1 VISGL
6 ELVNFKCFQ
15 KQHIQLRNATL
26 LTGLNGAGK
35 SSVIQSMLLLRQSW
49 QQGLLEDSRL
59 ALNGEL
65 VRLGTAQ
72 DAMYSDAD
80 EEIIGLA
87 LCWANPDD
95 RADWT
100 FRYHRDAD
108 VLQGDSSSTPEDP
121 SAPSTAQ
128 RPLRRAYP
136 TRPPFR
142 RRGFQYLG
150 AERIGPRI
158 FSETAEHAVREWR
171 QLGSRGEWTG
181 HFLAAYGKEKLQVR
195 SLIRPEASS
204 DDLAIQAEAWLGF
217 VSPGTRLQI
226 TQHAELDLVQM
237 QYQFITGRAVSNS
250 YRPTNVGFG
259 LSFTLPVIVA
269 TLAAQPGDLILVE
282 NPEAHL
288 HPSGQTRIAEMLAA
302 AAAGGV
308 QVVLETHSDHVL
320 NGFRLAVHKGALDPG
335 DLAVHF
341 FLRRMDRDTVTHEIT
356 SPSIDRDGR
365 FTEWPEGFFD
375 EWDLA
380 VQALLQPRDD

>member
-1 VISGL
+1 MISGL

-15 KQHIQLRNATL
+15 KQHIQFRNATL

-95 RADWT
+95 RVDWT

-108 VLQGDSSSTPEDP
+108 VLQGDSSSTSEDP

-226 TQHAELDLVQM
+226 TPHTELDLVQM
-237 QYQFITGRAVSNS
+237 QYQFVTGRAVSNS

-320 NGFRLAVHKGALDPG
+320 NGFRLAVHKGALDPR

-341 FLRRMDRDTVTHEIT
+341 FLRRDRKSV
-356 SPSIDRDGR
+356 
-365 FTEWPEGFFD
+365 
-375 EWDLA
+375 
-380 VQALLQPRDD
+380 V